1 MFACLIA
8 NIKKVCYCLLS
19 FAALSVSAQE
29 PDGRQE
35 IYVQIKYQK
44 GYSTLDTLLGN
55 NKASL
60 NKLITQLKQLETNPI
75 AAIKSIT
82 IKGSASPEG
91 YITYN
96 RRLSEK
102 RAHNLR
108 AYMLEHTSLPDSTVK
123 VALSHID
130 WELLGKLVANTDQP
144 WRDEAIK
151 IINETPIYIYDDK
164 NHIIDGRKNQLGMLR
179 GGRAW
184 EYMKKNFFPDMRNA
198 MFQIV
203 YEQEMRN
210 NVPDRLTQR
219 QATISGNLAAKQDTV
234 FVETTETADA
244 TNVAA
249 TADVTDTVSMADTAT
264 IVVTADVTDST
275 DTSDAAR
282 NNAASAQTTVPADDM
297 QRKKGA
303 SFIEKLPFTPLL
315 KTNMLYDAALLPNIG
330 LEIGIGQE
338 WSVSANWMHAWW
350 SSNAK
355 HRYWR
360 AYGGDLE
367 VRRWFRLPRG
377 NAQQDFCGHHAGIY
391 GQMLTYDFEWG
402 GKGYQGRPWSWG
414 AGVSYGYSLP
424 VGKQFNID
432 FTLGIGYLTGDYMT
446 YNVQDNCYVW
456 ESTRRRKW
464 FGPTK
469 AEVSLVWFMGGR
481 RATKG
486 GMR

>member
-8 NIKKVCYCLLS
+8 NIKKVCYCLLL

-29 PDGRQE
+29 PDERQE

-60 NKLITQLKQLETNPI
+60 NKLITQLEQLETNPV

-130 WELLGKLVANTDQP
+130 WELLGKLVASTDQP

-164 NHIIDGRKNQLGMLR
+164 KHIIDGRKNQLGMLR

-184 EYMKKNFFPDMRNA
+184 EYMRKNFFPDMRNA

-203 YEQEMRN
+203 YEQEPR
-210 NVPDRLTQR
+210 
-219 QATISGNLAAKQDTV
+219 GN
-234 FVETTETADA
+234 
-244 TNVAA
+244 
-249 TADVTDTVSMADTAT
+249 
-264 IVVTADVTDST
+264 
-275 DTSDAAR
+275 
-282 NNAASAQTTVPADDM
+282 ASAQPAQQQQAMPGSNGAEQAYVTAGTGAAGTTDGTGMADSTGMTDNADAADAADTVNITNTANITNAAGDA
-297 QRKKGA
+297 GA
-303 SFIEKLPFTPLL
+303 PKDLTLTPLL
-315 KTNMLYDAALLPNIG
+315 KTNMLYDAAALPNIG
-330 LEIGIGQE
+330 VEVGIGSD

-367 VRRWFRLPRG
+367 VRRWFRSPRG
-377 NAQQDFCGHHAGIY
+377 KVQQNFCGHHAGVY
-391 GQMLTYDFEWG
+391 GQMLTYDLEWG
-402 GKGYQGRPWSWG
+402 DKGYQGRPWSWG

-424 VGKQFNID
+424 VGRQFNID
-432 FTLGIGYLTGDYMT
+432 FTLGVGYLTGDYMT

>member
-8 NIKKVCYCLLS
+8 NIKKVCYCLLL

-60 NKLITQLKQLETNPI
+60 NKLITQLKQLEANPV

-108 AYMLEHTSLPDSTVK
+108 AYMLEHTSLRDSTVK

-130 WELLGKLVANTDQP
+130 WKLLGKLVANTDQP

-210 NVPDRLTQR
+210 NFPAQSVQ
-219 QATISGNLAAKQDTV
+219 QQHATSGNIVAEQAFTPA
-234 FVETTETADA
+234 ETD
-244 TNVAA
+244 
-249 TADVTDTVSMADTAT
+249 MADTIDMA
-264 IVVTADVTDST
+264 DST
-275 DTSDAAR
+275 DAADVSDTVHIINTA
-282 NNAASAQTTVPADDM
+282 NITNTASSDGIKRDLT
-297 QRKKGA
+297 
-303 SFIEKLPFTPLL
+303 LTPLL
-315 KTNMLYDAALLPNIG
+315 KTNMLYDAAALPNIG
-330 LEIGIGQE
+330 VEVGIGAD

-464 FGPTK
+464 IGPTK